1 LKERLSRRLSLGF
14 AYGERPDAQGVHRAG
29 KLLREGFIDE
39 PVPVDQAPSFESLS
53 DDPNL
58 EMRLAARARSDMS
71 GMLMALV
78 HDIELTWRKRR
89 PQLLCDSFPDVT

>member
-53 DDPNL
+53 DDPHL
-58 EMRLAARARSDMS
+58 EMRLATRARSRMP
-71 GMLMALV
+71 GMFMALV
-78 HDIELTWRKRR
+78 QDIELPWRKRR
-89 PQLLCDSFPDVT
+89 RELLCDSFPDGT

>member
-1 LKERLSRRLSLGF
+1 
-14 AYGERPDAQGVHRAG
+14 VHRAG

-58 EMRLAARARSDMS
+58 EMRLAARGRSDMS